1 MKNFYQTFYS
11 FSAERTNISSQLSTR
26 CKTRK
31 NINILKKHISPLL
44 SPVQNKK
51 YRNNDNLENFHINS
65 LRTEVYE
72 NIRYK
77 LLLNNT
83 KKESFHLPNFTHLSN
98 KVIYRKNTEKNQ
110 NNKLSFF
117 KPEDSLITL
126 SNFMKINPKTKNK
139 FPNALLLQNQKKKI
153 IHKRKLTYDLVKKIK
168 PKTKE
173 KSYRR
178 KIRAESISEFYDKTK
193 KNVYSK
199 YINYLQKKEIIKF
212 NEGTITKIEL
222 FNVEIA
228 HLENMLMLLNSY
240 INDENQ
246 YLIYLQKTL
255 KKEKEICLDLI
266 EKKNESLHETFLL
279 RNKLGKIQ
287 RTFEKNF
294 NNKFFLLC
302 VKNGTNQIDQFL
314 EEDKIDYLNDKD
326 ILEQLSDFSIV
337 KRKVNEEIS
346 KNENL
351 TNDELEILVFGRK
364 IFNNPKPIFSSPESF
379 KIKLGL
385 IESKIQMSLD
395 KYNETQN
402 ELDDIRNEYMEKIDL
417 IQEDKKIDEFY
428 KKELILNIN
437 HLNELKIKNKYLN
450 NYITNIPQ
458 QNKDNEIKKV
468 EEKILE
474 IYSQINEK
482 VHFKRSN
489 YLIEKYT
496 SISYL
501 KDIEWLLNKLF
512 KFKHEQMKNNYEAYF
527 SIQKKI
533 DKQHRIDTIKEL
545 KEKAK
550 HDLEEKINKVLIKS
564 SKLIIKAN
572 RKIEYRQ
579 NLFNK
584 KIIKNQNDDYDNI
597 ALTYE

>member
-26 CKTRK
+26 GKTRK

-51 YRNNDNLENFHINS
+51 YRNNDNLENFHINI

-77 LLLNNT
+77 LLSNNI
-83 KKESFHLPNFTHLSN
+83 KKEPFHLPNFINLSN
-98 KVIYRKNTEKNQ
+98 KVINRIKTEKNQ
-110 NNKLSFF
+110 NTKLSFF
-117 KPEDSLITL
+117 KPNDSLITL
-126 SNFMKINPKTKNK
+126 SNFLKNNQKIKNK
-139 FPNALLLQNQKKKI
+139 CPNTLLLQNQKKKI
-153 IHKRKLTYDLVKKIK
+153 IHKRNQTYELSKKLKNKIK
-168 PKTKE
+168 S

-178 KIRAESISEFYDKTK
+178 NIRAESISEFYDKTK

-222 FNVEIA
+222 FNVQIA
-228 HLENMLMLLNSY
+228 HLENMLFLLNSY
-240 INDENQ
+240 INDEKQ
-246 YLIYLQKTL
+246 YLIYLKKTL
-255 KKEKEICLDLI
+255 KKEKELCLDLI

-279 RNKLGKIQ
+279 RHKLEKIQ

-294 NNKFFLLC
+294 HNKFFLLC
-302 VKNGTNQIDQFL
+302 VKNGTNQIEQFL

-379 KIKLGL
+379 KIKLSL
-385 IESKIQMSLD
+385 IESNIQISLD
-395 KYNETQN
+395 KYNEVQN

-417 IQEDKKIDEFY
+417 ILEDKKIDEFY
-428 KKELILNIN
+428 KNELILNIN
-437 HLNELKIKNKYLN
+437 HLNELKIKHKYLI
-450 NYITNIPQ
+450 NYIRNIPQ
-458 QNKDNEIKKV
+458 QNKDNEIKNV
-468 EEKILE
+468 EEKIID
-474 IYSQINEK
+474 IYSKIDEK
-482 VHFKRSN
+482 VHFKKSD
-489 YLIEKYT
+489 YLKEKYT
-496 SISYL
+496 IVTYL

-512 KFKHEQMKNNYEAYF
+512 KFKHEQIKNNFEAYL
-527 SIQKKI
+527 IIKKKI
-533 DKQHRIDTIKEL
+533 DKQHRIETIKEL
-545 KEKAK
+545 KAKAK
-550 HDLEEKINKVLIKS
+550 NDLDEKINKVLIKS
-564 SKLIIKAN
+564 SKLIIKSN
-572 RKIEYRQ
+572 RKIEYRHA
-579 NLFNK
+579 LFNK
-584 KIIKNQNDDYDNI
+584 KIIKNPINDYDNI
-597 ALTYE
+597 SLTYE

>member
-1 MKNFYQTFYS
+1 MKNFYQTYYS

-26 CKTRK
+26 RKTK
-31 NINILKKHISPLL
+31 NNINILKKHISPLL

-51 YRNNDNLENFHINS
+51 FRNKDNLENFHINS

-83 KKESFHLPNFTHLSN
+83 KKETFHLPNFTNLSN
-98 KVIYRKNTEKNQ
+98 KLINRINTEKNQ

-117 KPEDSLITL
+117 KPGESLITL
-126 SNFMKINPKTKNK
+126 SNFMKINQKTKNK
-139 FPNALLLQNQKKKI
+139 FPNTLLLQNQKKKI
-153 IHKRKLTYDLVKKIK
+153 IHRRNLTSDLEKQIRC
-168 PKTKE
+168 KTKA

-178 KIRAESISEFYDKTK
+178 NMRAESILEFYDKTK

-199 YINYLQKKEIIKF
+199 YINYLQRKEITKF
-212 NEGTITKIEL
+212 NEGKITKMEL
-222 FNVEIA
+222 YNVEIA
-228 HLENMLMLLNSY
+228 HLENMLILLNSY
-240 INDENQ
+240 INDEDQ
-246 YLIYLQKTL
+246 YLNYLKKTL
-255 KKEKEICLDLI
+255 KKEKELCLDLI

-294 NNKFFLLC
+294 HNKFFLLC

-314 EEDKIDYLNDKD
+314 EEDKNDYLNDKD

-337 KRKVNEEIS
+337 QRKVNEEIS

-385 IESKIQMSLD
+385 IESKIQNSLD

-417 IQEDKKIDEFY
+417 IQEDKKINHFY
-428 KKELILNIN
+428 KKELIANIN
-437 HLNELKIKNKYLN
+437 QLNQLKIKNKYLN
-450 NYITNIPQ
+450 NYINNIPKQ
-458 QNKDNEIKKV
+458 DKDNEIKNV
-468 EEKILE
+468 EEKILD
-474 IYSQINEK
+474 IYSKINEK

-489 YLIEKYT
+489 YLKEKYT
-496 SISYL
+496 IISYL

-512 KFKHEQMKNNYEAYF
+512 KFKHEQMKNNYDAYLI
-527 SIQKKI
+527 IQKKI
-533 DKQHRIDTIKEL
+533 DKQHRIETIKEL

-564 SKLIIKAN
+564 SKLIIRSN

-579 NLFNK
+579 QLFNK
-584 KIIKNQNDDYDNI
+584 KIIKNPNNDYDNI